1 MKNERPKNK
10 RQEESKIC
18 LFNFHPPKVI
28 LTRDSVDG
36 ALNKE
41 STSWL
46 SLDSWLHRWER
57 YNQFPIY

>member
-41 STSWL
+41 STS
-46 SLDSWLHRWER
+46 
-57 YNQFPIY
+57 